1 MKKSP
6 YGKLKRVILASM
18 ILVPLVTLILILGIG
33 YYYFTTSLESSTI
46 ATVKRIVADHRHMI
60 DSFLSNRKA
69 NLEFILH
76 SYSFKDLADPEML
89 HKTLKRLQK
98 ESDAF
103 VDIGLFNEEGMHV
116 NYQGP
121 YRLVGKDYAEARW
134 FKEVMTKG
142 AYISDVFLGYRR
154 IPHFIIALRKTE
166 NGQTWVLR
174 ATIDT
179 HMFNQ
184 LVKSVRIGKSG
195 EAYLLNA
202 EGVFQ
207 TERRSG
213 GNLMEIDPER
223 LKTPSPQTGIKAF
236 IAENIKGEPYL
247 YATTWL
253 REKDWLLVVR
263 QEKADAFRFLHTAA
277 YIIVIVAL
285 LGGGA
290 IVGLALFLTDRIIR
304 RMERMDAEREQ
315 LGGQLIRAS
324 RLAELGEM
332 ATGFAH
338 EINNPLQVM
347 KSEQALMDSILLDV
361 KDKGTL
367 KPSDDL
373 KELEDSIQQ
382 IGLQIGRCAEI
393 TQSILQFGRQSEPV
407 LQDVDLRTFIPEV
420 TKMVEKKADVH
431 GISLNQRISDDL
443 PPVHG
448 DRGQLQQ
455 VLLNLLNNA
464 MDAILMRH
472 GAEGG
477 ELVVEAG
484 AGEEG
489 KVHVRV
495 KDNGIGINAGDLK
508 RIFTPFFTT
517 KPPGKGT
524 GLGLSVCYGIV
535 DKMGGT
541 MTVVSE
547 KGEGSI
553 FTITLPAARSGRS
566 K

>member
-6 YGKLKRVILASM
+6 YGKLKRVILTSM
-18 ILVPLVTLILILGIG
+18 TLVPLATLILILGIG

-60 DSFLSNRKA
+60 DAFLANRKA

-76 SYSFKDLADPEML
+76 SCSFKDLADPEML

-103 VDIGLFNEEGMHV
+103 VDIGLFNEDGMHV

-121 YRLVGKDYAEARW
+121 YRLVGKDYAEAEW
-134 FKEVMTKG
+134 FKEVMAKG
-142 AYISDVFLGYRR
+142 AYISNVFLGYRR

-166 NGQTWVLR
+166 NGWTWVLR

-184 LVKSVRIGKSG
+184 LVKSVRIGKTG
-195 EAYLLNA
+195 EAYLLNSA
-202 EGVFQ
+202 GVFQ

-213 GNLMEIDPER
+213 GNLMETARESLQKPA
-223 LKTPSPQTGIKAF
+223 KSTGIKTF
-236 IAENIKGEPYL
+236 IEENSRGDAYL

-253 REKDWLLVVR
+253 KEKDWLLVVR

-277 YIIVIVAL
+277 YIIIIVTL

-290 IVGLALFLTDRIIR
+290 IVGLAFFLTDRIIR
-304 RMERMDAEREQ
+304 RMERLDTEREQ

-347 KSEQALMDSILLDV
+347 KSEQALMDSILSEL
-361 KDKGTL
+361 KDKGDL

-373 KELEDSIQQ
+373 TELEDSMQQ

-407 LQDVDLRTFIPEV
+407 LEDVDLKRFVPEV
-420 TKMVEKKADVH
+420 LKMVEKKADVN
-431 GISLNQRISDDL
+431 GIALEQRISKDL

-448 DRGQLQQ
+448 DRGHLQQ
-455 VLLNLLNNA
+455 VLLNLFNNA
-464 MDAILMRH
+464 MDAILARH

-477 ELVVEAG
+477 ELVVAAG
-484 AGEEG
+484 AGIAG
-489 KVHVRV
+489 KVYISVR
-495 KDNGIGINAGDLK
+495 DNGIGINEADLK

-535 DKMGGT
+535 DKMGGN
-541 MTVVSE
+541 MTVESE
-547 KGEGSI
+547 KGEGTT
-553 FTITLPAARSGRS
+553 FTITLPAARSLS
-566 K
+566 SA

>member
-18 ILVPLVTLILILGIG
+18 ILVPLATLILILGIG

-166 NGQTWVLR
+166 NGQIWVLR

-184 LVKSVRIGKSG
+184 LVKSVRIGKTG

-213 GNLMEIDPER
+213 GNLMEKDPEK

-290 IVGLALFLTDRIIR
+290 IVGLALFLTNRIIR

-431 GISLNQRISDDL
+431 GISLKQRISDDL

-455 VLLNLLNNA
+455 VLLNLFNNA

-489 KVHVRV
+489 KAYIRV

>member
-69 NLEFILH
+69 NLEFVLH
-76 SYSFKDLADPEML
+76 SYPFKDLADPEML

-154 IPHFIIALRKTE
+154 IPHFIIALRKTKE
-166 NGQTWVLR
+166 GHTWVLR

-184 LVKSVRIGKSG
+184 LVKSVRIGKTG
-195 EAYLLNA
+195 EAYLLNSA
-202 EGVFQ
+202 GVFQ

-213 GNLMEIDPER
+213 GNLMETDQETLQKPE
-223 LKTPSPQTGIKAF
+223 KSTGIKTF
-236 IAENIKGEPYL
+236 IEENSRGDAYL

-253 REKDWLLVVR
+253 KEKDWLLVVR

-277 YIIVIVAL
+277 YIIIIVTL

-304 RMERMDAEREQ
+304 RMEGLDAEREQ

-347 KSEQALMDSILLDV
+347 KSEQALIDSVLADL
-361 KDKGTL
+361 KDKGML
-367 KPSDDL
+367 EPSDDL

-382 IGLQIGRCAEI
+382 IGLQIRRCAEI
-393 TQSILQFGRQSEPV
+393 TQSILKFGRQSEPV
-407 LQDVDLRTFIPEV
+407 LQDVNLQTFIPEV
-420 TKMVEKKADVH
+420 IKMVEKKADVH
-431 GISLNQRISDDL
+431 GINLEQRISEDTPL
-443 PPVHG
+443 VHG
-448 DRGQLQQ
+448 DPGQLQQ

-464 MDAILMRH
+464 MDAILSRH
-472 GAEGG
+472 GTKGG
-477 ELVVEAG
+477 ELMAEAG
-484 AGEEG
+484 PGEDED
-489 KVHVRV
+489 VQIQV
-495 KDNGIGINAGDLK
+495 KDNGIGINDADLK
-508 RIFTPFFTT
+508 KIFTPFFTT
-517 KPPGKGT
+517 KAPGKGT

-541 MTVVSE
+541 MTVMSE
-547 KGEGSI
+547 KGKGST

>member
-18 ILVPLVTLILILGIG
+18 ILVPLATLILILGIG

-134 FKEVMTKG
+134 FKEVMTQG

-166 NGQTWVLR
+166 NGQIWVLR

-184 LVKSVRIGKSG
+184 LVKSVRIGKTG

-213 GNLMEIDPER
+213 GNLMEKDPEK

-290 IVGLALFLTDRIIR
+290 IVGLALFLTNRIIR

-431 GISLNQRISDDL
+431 GISLKQRISDDL

-455 VLLNLLNNA
+455 VLLNLFNNA

-489 KVHVRV
+489 KAYIRV

>member
-213 GNLMEIDPER
+213 GNLMEKDPEK

-489 KVHVRV
+489 KVYIRV

>member
-76 SYSFKDLADPEML
+76 SYAFKDLADPEML

-184 LVKSVRIGKSG
+184 LVKSVRIGKTG

-213 GNLMEIDPER
+213 GNLMEKDPEK

-431 GISLNQRISDDL
+431 GISLKQRISDDL

-489 KVHVRV
+489 KAYIRV

-566 K
+566 E